1 MIGIY
6 GVVQPFATALL
17 AYLIEGETVALRHIL
32 GGALILSGLVAT
44 SLAQEPA
51 ASPRGSRA
59 SPAPSLSADA
69 DAVVAER
76 PYIMYAPALA
86 TPLLDA
92 PCEGGCRAAVP
103 TVIHAPSPTFKG
115 VYRPFLQRPGYE
127 EAPSERMAGE
137 ITDAAVPTVIHAPRA
152 IRLVHPQLHASPP
165 SSFLRQDSDEYVRM

>member
-1 MIGIY
+1 M
-6 GVVQPFATALL
+6 
-17 AYLIEGETVALRHIL
+17 
-32 GGALILSGLVAT
+32 
-44 SLAQEPA
+44 
-51 ASPRGSRA
+51 

-92 PCEGGCRAAVP
+92 PCEGG
-103 TVIHAPSPTFKG
+103 HEELAPSPTFKG

-127 EAPSERMAGE
+127 EAPSERIAGE

-165 SSFLRQDSDEYVRM
+165 SCSSLLRQDYDSAEYVRM

>member
-51 ASPRGSRA
+51 ASPRGSRV

-92 PCEGGCRAAVP
+92 PCEGG
-103 TVIHAPSPTFKG
+103 HEELAPSPTFKG

-127 EAPSERMAGE
+127 EAPSERIAGE